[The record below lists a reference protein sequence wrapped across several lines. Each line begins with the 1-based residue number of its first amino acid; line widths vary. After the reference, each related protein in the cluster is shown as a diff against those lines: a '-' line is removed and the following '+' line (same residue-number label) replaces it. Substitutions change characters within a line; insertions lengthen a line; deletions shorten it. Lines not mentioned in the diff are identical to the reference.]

1 VIDVSGDGPN
11 NSGRPSHMARDA
23 AVAKGIT
30 INGLAIVNDR
40 PSRPGFV
47 EEPVDQHYTRSVI
60 GGPGA
65 FMMTVT
71 GFETFG
77 EAIRKKLVRE
87 IASLGDT
94 ESLLKLSSRAP

>member
-1 VIDVSGDGPN
+1 
-11 NSGRPSHMARDA
+11 
-23 AVAKGIT
+23 
-30 INGLAIVNDR
+30 
-40 PSRPGFV
+40 
-47 EEPVDQHYTRSVI
+47 
-60 GGPGA
+60 
-65 FMMTVT
+65 MMTVT